1 MAARDAVPR
10 PENRQIRDM
19 KSLIV
24 SAGLVLILVSTASAE
39 APLRLV
45 TTASRAAV
53 SGGAEPAR
61 APDGAA
67 YSAVHGQELML
78 NAFRAPSIGLEYR
91 FGALSV
97 HGGVYPTVIDDSPG
111 SDTSWFAKAGLGVWF
126 LPIAMLGHERSSFYA
141 SLSYLRELGDDGWG
155 NAGQLEAGFRL
166 VVWEGLFVRLGAS
179 ALYAPG
185 RDCPTDACS
194 TVKFRP
200 SPALG
205 WAVALD

>member
-1 MAARDAVPR
+1 VATPDAVPR
-10 PENRQIRDM
+10 PENRQIRGM

-24 SAGLVLILVSTASAE
+24 SPALLLVLVSTASAE
-39 APLRLV
+39 APLRLAS
-45 TTASRAAV
+45 TAPPAAA
-53 SGGAEPAR
+53 SDGAELAP
-61 APDGAA
+61 APDSAA

-111 SDTSWFAKAGLGVWF
+111 NDTSWFAKAGVGVWF
-126 LPIAMLGHERSSFYA
+126 LPIAMLGNERSSFYA
-141 SLSYLRELGDDGWG
+141 SLSYLREIGDDGWE

-166 VVWEGLFVRLGAS
+166 VVWQGLFVRLGAS

-185 RDCPTDACS
+185 RDCPTDECS

-200 SPALG
+200 NPAVG
-205 WAVALD
+205 WAIALD